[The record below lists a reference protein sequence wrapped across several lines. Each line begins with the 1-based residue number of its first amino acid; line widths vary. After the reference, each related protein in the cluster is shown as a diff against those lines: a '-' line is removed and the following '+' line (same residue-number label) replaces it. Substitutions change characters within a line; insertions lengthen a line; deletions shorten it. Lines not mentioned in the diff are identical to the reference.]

1 MAVAASMRR
10 LLDRR
15 LGAMEDCAAIV
26 ARSLAGAGASP
37 HVALMFGRVRA
48 GPVPGEGWLPR
59 R

>member
-1 MAVAASMRR
+1 MRR